1 MPAPMPAPVDF
12 DDRGND
18 NSVVDHGLD
27 LVVHPCRF
35 ATGLPIAQNQNS
47 RQSRYSRFA
56 ATRTKRSL
64 MTICPIAVISSCK
77 KCPAF
82 KACPLKGVIGDYQKQ
97 DDSKNQAADRPS
109 QKSDS

>member
-1 MPAPMPAPVDF
+1 MPEPVPALIDF
-12 DDRGND
+12 DEFGND
-18 NSVVDHGLD
+18 NSVVDHGPD
-27 LVVHPCRF
+27 LVVRPCRF
-35 ATGLPIAQNQNS
+35 ATGLPIAQNQSS
-47 RQSRYSRFA
+47 RQSRHSRFA

-97 DDSKNQAADRPS
+97 DKSENQAADRPS